1 MNIEKKQKAH
11 EQPKQKE
18 EQQETIDTE
27 LKDQLSFKPR
37 KSSISIKEKNGPNLR
52 LKKHKKP
59 KKLPPASPSKIEY
72 YNTKKMNS
80 PQYTDSNNSEDEGL
94 EDYKIDGY
102 HPVHVGE
109 ILLDRYVIMQKLG
122 YGHFSTAWLALDN
135 NNGNYVAI
143 KVQKSDERY
152 IQGAYD
158 EIEILQ
164 ALAKKNFDKEWIN
177 SLREYYK
184 DDEEKLKELE
194 TVEHTQ
200 VVQLLNSFI
209 HNGQNGKH
217 FCMVFEVM
225 GVTLL
230 EIIKRYNYKGIPL
243 PLVRIITKQILIGLD
258 FLHRICHIIHTDLK
272 PENVLV
278 CLTNDE
284 LRNIQ
289 ETGTYILDT
298 GNNKDSKTTTTNNSI
313 DEKETTMNCTT
324 PETDF
329 FDEDMNMSISID
341 MKTNFQGTGK
351 TLRKKKQ
358 KYKKKQMKK
367 LEKYGLSKSEIQMK
381 MNEVMEEINEER
393 KKKESEIDINNYD
406 LEDLIERPRLGSVPK
421 VNLDLFSHEKKDKE
435 KEQKSKNLK
444 KKVNEDYS
452 EESEESDEDL
462 MDFYEK
468 SQPHFDI
475 NLLEYSKTLQG
486 YIKERNK
493 ILHDENYR
501 RFALTR
507 NDALSKAKTDEEKI
521 AIYRKLNE
529 EYGSRGK
536 EIDPSIEVKICDIG
550 NACWFNYHFST
561 IIQTRQ
567 YRSPEV
573 LIGVNYNE
581 TSDIWS
587 LACIVF
593 ELVTGDFLFQ
603 PEKGETFTKN
613 DDHVARFMQVL
624 GKMPKNFAKRGE
636 YYNKFFTKE
645 GKMRRIKEI
654 KYIPLKEI
662 LVKKY
667 HFKEKEAQ
675 ALTDFLLPMLEFYPE
690 RRASARELLRHP
702 WLSMPPNYD
711 YLMSEAEIFKM
722 NMKENLL
729 GINQENE
736 IKDPKMELNKDRDV
750 YSSDSELNE
759 ADCEDNNIKPKI
771 PSEGEDDDDTQL
783 GDGNPDKIN
792 IPNYNNSFCMYGQF
806 VDLTSLDQ
814 PNPQFDKLI
823 DYDL

>member
-1 MNIEKKQKAH
+1 
-11 EQPKQKE
+11 
-18 EQQETIDTE
+18 
-27 LKDQLSFKPR
+27 
-37 KSSISIKEKNGPNLR
+37 
-52 LKKHKKP
+52 
-59 KKLPPASPSKIEY
+59 
-72 YNTKKMNS
+72 MNS
-80 PQYTDSNNSEDEGL
+80 SKYTDSNYSEDEGL

-109 ILLDRYVIMQKLG
+109 ILLDRYIIMQKLG

-164 ALAKKNFDKEWIN
+164 SLAKKNFDKEWIR
-177 SLREYYK
+177 SLKEYYK
-184 DDEEKLKELE
+184 DDKEKLSELE

-278 CLTNDE
+278 CLTQDE

-289 ETGTYILDT
+289 ETGTYVLDT
-298 GNNKDSKTTTTNNSI
+298 GNNNQNSEENSRNISENKKDK
-313 DEKETTMNCTT
+313 EKEKEITNFEIKEEEKESNIESSTTELTL
-324 PETDF
+324 
-329 FDEDMNMSISID
+329 DENNNMSIFID
-341 MKTNFQGTGK
+341 KEVDLKGVGK
-351 TLRKKKQ
+351 KARKKRQ
-358 KYKKKQMKK
+358 RYKKKKK
-367 LEKYGLSKSEIQMK
+367 KMLEKYGLSNVEIEDK
-381 MNEVMEEINEER
+381 MTEVIN
-393 KKKESEIDINNYD
+393 DINLEMEKEQFEENVKNFD
-406 LEDLIERPRLGSVPK
+406 LDDIIERPRIASVPK
-421 VNLDLFSHEKKDKE
+421 VNLNLYSHEKNKR
-435 KEQKSKNLK
+435 QKSEEN
-444 KKVNEDYS
+444 S
-452 EESEESDEDL
+452 EESEEIKYDDDENNDII
-462 MDFYEK
+462 
-468 SQPHFDI
+468 PFDI
-475 NLLEYSKTLQG
+475 NLLEYSKSIQG
-486 YIKERNK
+486 YIKERNR
-493 ILHDENYR
+493 ILHDETYR
-501 RFALTR
+501 RFAITR
-507 NDALSKAKTDEEKI
+507 NEALSKAKTDDEKI
-521 AIYRKLNE
+521 EVYKKFNNE
-529 EYGSRGK
+529 YNTRGK

-550 NACWFNYHFST
+550 NACWFDYHFST

-603 PEKGETFTKN
+603 PEKGDTFTKN
-613 DDHVARFMQVL
+613 DDHVAKFIYTL

-645 GKMRRIKEI
+645 GKLRRIKNRKFI
-654 KYIPLKEI
+654 GLKDI

-667 HFKEKEAQ
+667 HFKEFEAQ
-675 ALTDFLLPMLEFYPE
+675 ALTDFLLPMLEYYPE

-702 WLSMPPNYD
+702 WLTMPPNYD
-711 YLMSEAEIFKM
+711 YRMSDTEIFKM
-722 NMKENLL
+722 NMRENLL
-729 GINQENE
+729 GNYYDIDERKKDKEN
-736 IKDPKMELNKDRDV
+736 DDRDV

-759 ADCEDNNIKPKI
+759 ADCEDNDKKAKI
-771 PSEGEDDDDTQL
+771 QDDEDDDTQL
-783 GDGNPDKIN
+783 GDNNPDKIN

-814 PNPQFDKLI
+814 PNPQFDKII
-823 DYDL
+823 DKDLL

>member
-1 MNIEKKQKAH
+1 
-11 EQPKQKE
+11 
-18 EQQETIDTE
+18 
-27 LKDQLSFKPR
+27 
-37 KSSISIKEKNGPNLR
+37 
-52 LKKHKKP
+52 
-59 KKLPPASPSKIEY
+59 
-72 YNTKKMNS
+72 MNS
-80 PQYTDSNNSEDEGL
+80 PQYTDSNYSEDEGL

-164 ALAKKNFDKEWIN
+164 ALAKKNFDKEWIK

-184 DDEEKLKELE
+184 DDEETLKELE
-194 TVEHTQ
+194 KVEHTQ

-278 CLTNDE
+278 CLTEDE

-289 ETGTYILDT
+289 ETGTYVLDT
-298 GNNKDSKTTTTNNSI
+298 GNNKNSVHSSKNNSV
-313 DEKETTMNCTT
+313 DEKKSKNESTTEFTL
-324 PETDF
+324 
-329 FDEDMNMSISID
+329 DENLNMSVVID
-341 MKTNFQGTGK
+341 KEVDFKKGKGK
-351 TLRKKKQ
+351 TMRKRKQ
-358 KYKKKQMKK
+358 KYKKKKK
-367 LEKYGLSKSEIQMK
+367 KLLEKYGLSNAEIQEK
-381 MNEVMEEINEER
+381 MDKVMNDINEDI
-393 KKKESEIDINNYD
+393 KKQELEQDINNYELD
-406 LEDLIERPRLGSVPK
+406 DLIERPRVASVPK
-421 VNLDLFSHEKKDKE
+421 VNLDLYSHEKKEKMKNKKLSLKE
-435 KEQKSKNLK
+435 DES
-444 KKVNEDYS
+444 EEF
-452 EESEESDEDL
+452 EESEDDI
-462 MDFYEK
+462 MDYPEK
-468 SQPHFDI
+468 NFDI
-475 NLLEYSKTLQG
+475 NLLEYSKTLQS
-486 YIKERNK
+486 YIKERNR

-501 RFALTR
+501 RFAFTI

-529 EYGSRGK
+529 EYNSRGK
-536 EIDPSIEVKICDIG
+536 EIDPSIQVKICDIG

-581 TSDIWS
+581 SSDIWS

-603 PEKGETFTKN
+603 PEKGDTFTKN
-613 DDHVARFMQVL
+613 DDHVAKFIQTL
-624 GKMPKNFAKRGE
+624 GKMPKNFARRGE

-654 KYIPLKEI
+654 KHKGIKEI
-662 LVKKY
+662 LIKKY
-667 HFKEKEAQ
+667 HFKEFEAQ
-675 ALTDFLLPMLEFYPE
+675 ALTEFLLPMLEFYPE

-711 YLMSEAEIFKM
+711 YLMSEAEIFRM
-722 NMKENLL
+722 DMKENLL
-729 GINQENE
+729 GKSGENE
-736 IKDPKMELNKDRDV
+736 ESNTNDDDRDV

-759 ADCEDNNIKPKI
+759 GDREDNDKKELNLNNDD
-771 PSEGEDDDDTQL
+771 DDDDTQL
-783 GDGNPDKIN
+783 GDQNPDKIN

>member
-1 MNIEKKQKAH
+1 M
-11 EQPKQKE
+11 
-18 EQQETIDTE
+18 
-27 LKDQLSFKPR
+27 KDQITFKLGH
-37 KSSISIKEKNGPNLR
+37 SSGSIKEKSKPNIK
-52 LKKHKKP
+52 LKRSRKS
-59 KKLPPASPSKIEY
+59 KKLPPASPGKIEY

-80 PQYTDSNNSEDEGL
+80 PQYTDSNYSEDEGL

-135 NNGNYVAI
+135 NYGNYVAI
-143 KVQKSDERY
+143 KIQKSDERY

-164 ALAKKNFDKEWIN
+164 ALAKKNFDKEWIS

-184 DDEEKLKELE
+184 DDKEKLKELE

-278 CLTNDE
+278 CLTQDE

-289 ETGTYILDT
+289 ETGTYVLDT
-298 GNNKDSKTTTTNNSI
+298 GNNRESKTASSNVSVDEKDSNNNSI
-313 DEKETTMNCTT
+313 LNEVKIDGDLSLSMT
-324 PETDF
+324 
-329 FDEDMNMSISID
+329 ISLD
-341 MKTNFQGTGK
+341 TSTNFSGLTGK
-351 TLRKKKQ
+351 KLRKKRQ
-358 KYKKKQMKK
+358 KFKRKQMRI
-367 LEKYGLSKSEIQMK
+367 LEKYGLSKKEIKEK
-381 MNEVMEEINEER
+381 MDEIMGT
-393 KKKESEIDINNYD
+393 KKDKETEIDINNYD
-406 LEDLIERPRLGSVPK
+406 LEDLIERPRIASVPK
-421 VNLDLFSHEKKDKE
+421 VNLDLYSHEKE
-435 KEQKSKNLK
+435 KKAKKNKRKSS
-444 KKVNEDYS
+444 E
-452 EESEESDEDL
+452 EESEDLEESEDI

-468 SQPHFDI
+468 SQPYFDI

-486 YIKERNK
+486 YIKEKNR

-587 LACIVF
+587 LACIIF

-613 DDHVARFMQVL
+613 DDHIAKFMQTL

-645 GKMRRIKEI
+645 GKMRRVKEI
-654 KYIPLKEI
+654 KYVPLKDI

-667 HFKEKEAQ
+667 HFKEFEAQ

-702 WLSMPPNYD
+702 WLTMPANYD
-711 YLMSEAEIFKM
+711 YHMSEAEIFKM

-729 GINQENE
+729 GNTKENE
-736 IKDPKMELNKDRDV
+736 LKDPKMELNKDRDV

-759 ADCEDNNIKPKI
+759 ADCEDNNLKPKDTNKN
-771 PSEGEDDDDTQL
+771 EEEDDDDDMQL

-814 PNPQFDKLI
+814 PNPQFDKII
-823 DYDL
+823 DKDL